1 MKGHV
6 LTNEK
11 LWEFEKSLREA
22 EYEAATVK
30 KYLRELHS
38 FRAWL
43 EGRVVNKE
51 GAAAFKIYL
60 QEAGYAPSTVNTK
73 ISALNVFFQFAGWEE
88 GKVKFLRIQK
98 QIFRSRSKELSRDE
112 YIKLLKAARAKGK
125 EKLALLMEAI
135 YLPQYFIS

>member
-60 QEAGYAPSTVNTK
+60 QEAGYAPST
-73 ISALNVFFQFAGWEE
+73 FFQFAGWEE
-88 GKVKFLRIQK
+88 CKVKFLRIQK

-135 YLPQYFIS
+135 CLPQYFIS